1 MNDTLPTVVPPNP
14 IPGNPVMHLVH
25 LIYVS
30 RFTPVCDTV
39 ALRNILA
46 VSRAYNNQHD
56 ITGLLCYDPEFFM
69 QWLEGPRAEV
79 NRLYHNIINDPRH
92 RDAQIITYADISDR
106 AFRHW
111 SMAYISARNIDAQLI
126 AQYCPHARFEPYS
139 MGAVI
144 AREFMLAAARAHA
157 RDNDRS
163 LSKVH

>member
-1 MNDTLPTVVPPNP
+1 MNDTLPTVVPTNP
-14 IPGNPVMHLVH
+14 IPGNLVMHLVH

-39 ALRNILA
+39 ALRNI
-46 VSRAYNNQHD
+46 D
-56 ITGLLCYDPEFFM
+56 T
-69 QWLEGPRAEV
+69 
-79 NRLYHNIINDPRH
+79 
-92 RDAQIITYADISDR
+92 
-106 AFRHW
+106 
-111 SMAYISARNIDAQLI
+111 QLI